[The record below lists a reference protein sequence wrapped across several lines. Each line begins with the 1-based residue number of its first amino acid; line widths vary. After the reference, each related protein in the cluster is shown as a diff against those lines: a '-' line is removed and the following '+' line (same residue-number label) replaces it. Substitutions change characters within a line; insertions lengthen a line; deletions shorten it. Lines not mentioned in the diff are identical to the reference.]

1 MTDPNKLNQLRH
13 AVEETFGRTPGSPTD
28 FNNLSYEIL
37 INTKNKIGV
46 STLKRFWGY
55 VKSTHSATYTTLSVL
70 ARYAGYRD
78 WDVFCAQHKNDKDSD
93 FSSARLLI
101 AANLNL
107 KSVVHAEWSP
117 EKWLRIKKI
126 DNPSGFEV
134 LESNNIKL
142 LPGDIVNIDTL
153 IVGEKFIAT
162 DCCLRGVDL
171 GTYIGAQSEGIAS
184 IKLIDLGST
193 LES

>member
-1 MTDPNKLNQLRH
+1 MKTDKYKLQQLRNV
-13 AVEETFGRTPGSPTD
+13 VEETFGRTPGSPTD
-28 FNNLSYEIL
+28 FDNLSYEIL

-55 VKSTHSATYTTLSVL
+55 VRSTHNATYTTLSVL

-78 WDVFCAQHKNDKDSD
+78 WDAFSAQYKNDKDSD
-93 FSSARLLI
+93 FTSARLII
-101 AANLNL
+101 ATKLNL

-126 DNPSGFEV
+126 GHPSSFEV

-142 LPGDIVNIDTL
+142 LPGDTVNIDTL
-153 IVGEKFIAT
+153 IVGEKFVAT
-162 DCCLRGVDL
+162 DCCRGGVDL
-171 GTYIGAQSEGIAS
+171 GTYIGARSEGITS
-184 IKLIDLGST
+184 IKILI
-193 LES
+193 